1 MEHYY
6 RLLQVSE
13 SASTAEIEDAYQKQ
27 RVLYNPERV
36 VALDAELHGR
46 AEQRLA
52 EIELAYETL
61 ADPDRRAVYD
71 ATLRTQAAKP
81 ANRAA
86 HTGVTRREILMSAA
100 GAIVGLALIAVVWVM
115 AGRSAE
121 PALPPVGEVN
131 RLAPNFEL
139 PGLDGGTV
147 SLSDYRGKVVLINF
161 WGTWCEPCKEET
173 PALQAAYQELGG
185 RGLAIIGVNLFSQ
198 ETAGDQAV
206 RDFISPYGVTYPIAL
221 DTNGDIARAFQIS
234 PIPVSYFV
242 DPSGNIR
249 FVKVGTLKAAEVRAL
264 FERLQPRA
272 STQP

>member
-13 SASTAEIEDAYQKQ
+13 SASAAEIEEAYQQQ
-27 RVLYNPERV
+27 RVRYNPERV
-36 VALDAELHGR
+36 AALDAELHGR

-52 EIELAYETL
+52 EIEQAYTTL
-61 ADPDRRAVYD
+61 ADPDRRATYD
-71 ATLRTQAAKP
+71 AELRTQALHPSGRVA
-81 ANRAA
+81 R
-86 HTGVTRREILMSAA
+86 TGVTRREILMSAA
-100 GAIVGLALIAVVWVM
+100 GALVGLALIAVVWVL
-115 AGRSAE
+115 AGRTAE
-121 PALPPVGEVN
+121 PALPPVGEVS
-131 RLAPNFEL
+131 RPAPDFAL

-173 PALQAAYQELGG
+173 PALQAAYQEL
-185 RGLAIIGVNLFSQ
+185 RGQGFEIIGINLYSQ
-198 ETAGDQAV
+198 ETAGDKAV

-221 DTNGDIARAFQIS
+221 DTDGDIARAFQIS
-234 PIPVSYFV
+234 PIPTSYFV

-272 STQP
+272 SVLP